1 MIATDHR
8 QSRQPPPTSDADSRA
23 DADSRSSF
31 FSNRGSRRRQ
41 PTPTAALTSPI
52 MSAHRESRQPTP
64 TTDAHSRAD
73 ADSRSSFFSNRGSRR
88 RQPTPTAALT
98 SGAAADVLSVP
109 REVFL
114 EVPDHWTLLISER

>member
-8 QSRQPPPTSDADSRA
+8 QSRQPSPTSDADSRA
-23 DADSRSSF
+23 D
-31 FSNRGSRRRQ
+31 
-41 PTPTAALTSPI
+41 
-52 MSAHRESRQPTP
+52 
-64 TTDAHSRAD
+64 SRAD

-114 EVPDHWTLLISER
+114 EVPDHWTSLISER